1 MEKYNKLATFLCV
14 LVGGILITPLLMIVP
29 PIGMLFLFI
38 APIAFFALPFALIV
52 CSVIWIILEKNK
64 TKIIPIVLLCTIV
77 LFFKFGVLW
86 LAWALTFT
94 ISVLIILFITKWWK
108 QSKNILF
115 KTILSILLVVMA
127 INLFATLNPFVSF
140 FGFFGTGKLIALNI
154 EKGNPCN
161 TCQNVKNTCDNL
173 ENIKNCYCCECIKNL
188 KFCNDCFF
196 FWNNSYKF
204 NPITNKCE
212 VGW

>member
-1 MEKYNKLATFLCV
+1 MEKYNKLISFLCI
-14 LVGGILITPLLMIVP
+14 LVGGLLVTPLIMIVP

-38 APIAFFALPFALIV
+38 APIALFALPFALIV
-52 CSVIWIILEKNK
+52 CSIIWIILEKNK
-64 TKIIPIVLLCTIV
+64 TKIIPIVLLCAIV

-94 ISVLIILFITKWWK
+94 ISALIILLITKWWK

-115 KTILSILLVVMA
+115 KIILSILLIAMA
-127 INLFATLNPFVSF
+127 TNLLATLNPFVSF
-140 FGFFGTGKLIALNI
+140 FGFFGTGKLITLNI

-161 TCQNVKNTCDNL
+161 SCQNVKNTC
-173 ENIKNCYCCECIKNL
+173 ENFENTKNCYCCECINNL

-196 FWNNSYKF
+196 FWDNSYKF
-204 NPITNKCE
+204 NTTTNRCE
-212 VGW
+212 IGW